1 MPVGFRHLLQGH
13 DAHSTR
19 WAGFSGKKNGEL
31 LRLAERAGYDAFL
44 TVDQGIQYQQNLL
57 ARKIAIVVMRAPTNQ
72 NDSLAPMAG
81 LVLNALVTIQPGE
94 VVTVG

>member
-1 MPVGFRHLLQGH
+1 MPVGFRRLLQGH
-13 DAHSTR
+13 EAHSTR

-31 LRLAERAGYDAFL
+31 LRLAERAGYNAFL

-72 NDSLAPMAG
+72 IDDLAPMAG
-81 LVLNALVTIQPGE
+81 LVLNALVKIQPGE
-94 VVTVG
+94 VVTIG